1 MIEYK
6 KNFCYRV
13 FCVVLLLVLALVL
26 TGCSSSAK
34 TGAEGDRQTTAL
46 SAETPAEE
54 KKDGSESGAPA
65 EEKKDGSESGAPAE
79 EKKDGSESGTPSQEK
94 INGGRAGTSAP
105 VAEENSR
112 LQVVTTIFPQ
122 YDFARH
128 IAGDRADVTMLLKP
142 GEEVHSYEPT
152 PQDIK
157 KIQNCDLFIYVGGEN
172 DVWVEN
178 ILDSVKGDQEGPQTV
193 RLLAL
198 VETYS
203 EEHLEGM
210 MEEKGHDHDHEHEPE
225 GTAEADSEDHDHE
238 HESES
243 NPGESH
249 DHQHEPEGTAEADSE
264 DHDHDHKADASDQN
278 TKGTDTH
285 STHAHS
291 HEEEPDEHVWT
302 SPQNCVILIEKLTEE
317 FCAADPVNAEYYR
330 KNGDAYRKEFEELD
344 ARYRDMAASAPRKTI
359 LFGDR
364 FPFRYLAEELGLTCY
379 AAFPGCS
386 SESEPSAATIAF
398 LIDKAAEEKLPV
410 VFQIEFS
417 NGNIARAISEAAEL
431 KMKINAAKQA
441 EESSGGENNSGLSAA
456 EAGGM
461 KIQVL
466 QLHSCHNITADEF
479 KSGETCLSLMTKNL
493 KALRTALGAP
503 AE

>member
-6 KNFCYRV
+6 KNFCYRA

-54 KKDGSESGAPA
+54 KKNGSESGTTA
-65 EEKKDGSESGAPAE
+65 EEKKDGSESGSPSE
-79 EKKDGSESGTPSQEK
+79 EKKNSGM
-94 INGGRAGTSAP
+94 AGASAS

-203 EEHLEGM
+203 EEQLEGM
-210 MEEKGHDHDHEHEPE
+210 MEEKGHDHDHEHESE
-225 GTAEADSEDHDHE
+225 GTAE
-238 HESES
+238 
-243 NPGESH
+243 
-249 DHQHEPEGTAEADSE
+249 E

-302 SPQNCVILIEKLTEE
+302 SPENCVILIEKLTEE

-330 KNGDAYRKEFEELD
+330 KNGDTYRKEFEELD
-344 ARYRDMAASAPRKTI
+344 ARYRDMAASASRKTI

-410 VFQIEFS
+410 IFQIEFS

-479 KSGETCLSLMTKNL
+479 KSGQTCLSLMTKNL
-493 KALRTALGAP
+493 EALRTALGAP

>member
-6 KNFCYRV
+6 KNFCYRA

-54 KKDGSESGAPA
+54 KKDGSESGTTA

-225 GTAEADSEDHDHE
+225 GTAE
-238 HESES
+238 
-243 NPGESH
+243 
-249 DHQHEPEGTAEADSE
+249 E

-291 HEEEPDEHVWT
+291 HEEKPDEHVWT
-302 SPQNCVILIEKLTEE
+302 SPENCVILIEKLTEE

-410 VFQIEFS
+410 IFQIEFS

-479 KSGETCLSLMTKNL
+479 KSGQTCLSLMTKNL
-493 KALRTALGAP
+493 EALRTALGAP

>member
-6 KNFCYRV
+6 KNFCYRA

-46 SAETPAEE
+46 SAET
-54 KKDGSESGAPA
+54 PA

-172 DVWVEN
+172 DAWVEN

-203 EEHLEGM
+203 EEQLEGM

-225 GTAEADSEDHDHE
+225 GTAE
-238 HESES
+238 
-243 NPGESH
+243 
-249 DHQHEPEGTAEADSE
+249 E

-285 STHAHS
+285 STHVHS

-410 VFQIEFS
+410 IFQIEFS

-479 KSGETCLSLMTKNL
+479 KSGQTCLSLMTKNL
-493 KALRTALGAP
+493 EALRTALGAP

>member
-1 MIEYK
+1 MIEHK
-6 KNFCYRV
+6 KNFCYRG
-13 FCVVLLLVLALVL
+13 FCVVLLMVLALVL
-26 TGCSSSAK
+26 SGCSPSAK
-34 TGAEGDRQTTAL
+34 TDAEGDRQTTAL
-46 SAETPAEE
+46 SAGIPAEE
-54 KKDGSESGAPA
+54 KKDDSESGA
-65 EEKKDGSESGAPAE
+65 
-79 EKKDGSESGTPSQEK
+79 PSQEK
-94 INGGRAGTSAP
+94 INGVRAGASASE
-105 VAEENSR
+105 AEENSR

-210 MEEKGHDHDHEHEPE
+210 MEEKGHDHDHEHE
-225 GTAEADSEDHDHE
+225 SESSPDENHDHE
-238 HESES
+238 
-243 NPGESH
+243 
-249 DHQHEPEGTAEADSE
+249 HEPEGTAEADSE

-285 STHAHS
+285 STHARS

-479 KSGETCLSLMTKNL
+479 KSGQTCLSLMTKNL
-493 KALRTALGAP
+493 EALRTALGAP
-503 AE
+503 TE

>member
-6 KNFCYRV
+6 KNFCYRA

-54 KKDGSESGAPA
+54 KKDGSESGTA
-65 EEKKDGSESGAPAE
+65 AE

-225 GTAEADSEDHDHE
+225 GTAE
-238 HESES
+238 
-243 NPGESH
+243 
-249 DHQHEPEGTAEADSE
+249 E

-302 SPQNCVILIEKLTEE
+302 SPENCVILIEKLTEE

-410 VFQIEFS
+410 IFQIEFS

-431 KMKINAAKQA
+431 KMKINAEKQA

-479 KSGETCLSLMTKNL
+479 KSGQTCLSLMTKNL
-493 KALRTALGAP
+493 EALRTALGAP

>member
-1 MIEYK
+1 MIEHK
-6 KNFCYRV
+6 KNFCYRG
-13 FCVVLLLVLALVL
+13 FCVVLLMVLALVL
-26 TGCSSSAK
+26 SGCSPSAK
-34 TGAEGDRQTTAL
+34 TDAEGDRQTTAL
-46 SAETPAEE
+46 SAGIPAEE
-54 KKDGSESGAPA
+54 KKDDSESGA
-65 EEKKDGSESGAPAE
+65 
-79 EKKDGSESGTPSQEK
+79 PSQEK
-94 INGGRAGTSAP
+94 INGVRTGASASE
-105 VAEENSR
+105 AEENSR

-172 DVWVEN
+172 DAWVEN

-193 RLLAL
+193 RLMAL

-203 EEHLEGM
+203 EEQLEGM
-210 MEEKGHDHDHEHEPE
+210 MEEKGHDHDHEHELE
-225 GTAEADSEDHDHE
+225 GTAE
-238 HESES
+238 
-243 NPGESH
+243 
-249 DHQHEPEGTAEADSE
+249 E
-264 DHDHDHKADASDQN
+264 DHDHDHRTDASDQN
-278 TKGTDTH
+278 TKGTNAH

-291 HEEEPDEHVWT
+291 HEEEADEHVWT
-302 SPQNCVILIEKLTEE
+302 SPENCVILIEKLTEE

-344 ARYRDMAASAPRKTI
+344 ARYRDMAASASRKTI

-417 NGNIARAISEAAEL
+417 NGNIARAISEAADL

-441 EESSGGENNSGLSAA
+441 EESSGVEIDSGLSEA
-456 EAGGM
+456 ETGGM

-479 KSGETCLSLMTKNL
+479 KSGQTCLSLMTKNL
-493 KALRTALGAP
+493 EALSTALGAP

>member
-1 MIEYK
+1 MSSSFWSWLWSLRDAAHLRKQVRKETD
-6 KNFCYRV
+6 R
-13 FCVVLLLVLALVL
+13 LLLCQQRL
-26 TGCSSSAK
+26 
-34 TGAEGDRQTTAL
+34 
-46 SAETPAEE
+46 
-54 KKDGSESGAPA
+54 KDGSESGAPA

-203 EEHLEGM
+203 EEQLEGM

-225 GTAEADSEDHDHE
+225 GTAE
-238 HESES
+238 
-243 NPGESH
+243 
-249 DHQHEPEGTAEADSE
+249 E

-285 STHAHS
+285 STHVHS

-410 VFQIEFS
+410 IFQIEFS

-479 KSGETCLSLMTKNL
+479 KSGQTCLSLMTKNL
-493 KALRTALGAP
+493 EALRTALGAP

>member
-1 MIEYK
+1 MIEHK
-6 KNFCYRV
+6 KNFCYRG
-13 FCVVLLLVLALVL
+13 FCVVLLMVLTLVLS
-26 TGCSSSAK
+26 GCSPSAK
-34 TGAEGDRQTTAL
+34 TDAEGDRQTTAL
-46 SAETPAEE
+46 SAGIPAEE
-54 KKDGSESGAPA
+54 KKDDSESGA
-65 EEKKDGSESGAPAE
+65 
-79 EKKDGSESGTPSQEK
+79 PSQEK
-94 INGGRAGTSAP
+94 INGVRAGASASE
-105 VAEENSR
+105 AEENSR

-193 RLLAL
+193 RLMAL

-203 EEHLEGM
+203 EEQLEGM
-210 MEEKGHDHDHEHEPE
+210 MEEKGHDHDHEHESESGLDENHDHEHESEGIVEAAGEDHDHEHEPE
-225 GTAEADSEDHDHE
+225 ETAEADSEDHDHE
-238 HESES
+238 HEL
-243 NPGESH
+243 
-249 DHQHEPEGTAEADSE
+249 EGTAEE
-264 DHDHDHKADASDQN
+264 DHDHDHRTDASDQN
-278 TKGTDTH
+278 TKGTNAH

-291 HEEEPDEHVWT
+291 HEEESDEHVWT
-302 SPQNCVILIEKLTEE
+302 SPENCVILIEKLTEE

-344 ARYRDMAASAPRKTI
+344 ARYRDMAASASRKTI

-441 EESSGGENNSGLSAA
+441 EESSGVENDSGLSEA
-456 EAGGM
+456 ETGGM

-479 KSGETCLSLMTKNL
+479 KSGQTCLSLMTKNL
-493 KALRTALGAP
+493 EALSTALGAP

>member
-1 MIEYK
+1 MIEHK
-6 KNFCYRV
+6 KNFCYRG
-13 FCVVLLLVLALVL
+13 FCVVLLMVLALVL
-26 TGCSSSAK
+26 SGCSPSAK
-34 TGAEGDRQTTAL
+34 TDAEGDRQTTAL
-46 SAETPAEE
+46 SAGIPAEE
-54 KKDGSESGAPA
+54 KKDDSESGA
-65 EEKKDGSESGAPAE
+65 
-79 EKKDGSESGTPSQEK
+79 PSQEK
-94 INGGRAGTSAP
+94 INGVRAGASASE
-105 VAEENSR
+105 AEENSR

-203 EEHLEGM
+203 EEQLEGM

-225 GTAEADSEDHDHE
+225 GTAE
-238 HESES
+238 
-243 NPGESH
+243 
-249 DHQHEPEGTAEADSE
+249 E

-285 STHAHS
+285 STHVHS

-398 LIDKAAEEKLPV
+398 LIDKAADEKLPV

-479 KSGETCLSLMTKNL
+479 KSGQTCLSLMTKNL
-493 KALRTALGAP
+493 EALRTALGAP
-503 AE
+503 TE

>member
-6 KNFCYRV
+6 KNFCYRA

-46 SAETPAEE
+46 SAETTAEEKKDGSESGTTAEEKKDGSESGSPAEE
-54 KKDGSESGAPA
+54 KKDGSESGSP
-65 EEKKDGSESGAPAE
+65 SE
-79 EKKDGSESGTPSQEK
+79 EK
-94 INGGRAGTSAP
+94 INSGRAGTSAS

-210 MEEKGHDHDHEHEPE
+210 MEEKGHDHDH
-225 GTAEADSEDHDHE
+225 
-238 HESES
+238 
-243 NPGESH
+243 
-249 DHQHEPEGTAEADSE
+249 
-264 DHDHDHKADASDQN
+264 KADASDQN

-285 STHAHS
+285 STHVHS

-410 VFQIEFS
+410 IFQIEFS

-479 KSGETCLSLMTKNL
+479 KSGQTCLSLMTKNL
-493 KALRTALGAP
+493 EALRTALGAP

>member
-6 KNFCYRV
+6 KNFCYRA

-54 KKDGSESGAPA
+54 KKDGSESGTTA
-65 EEKKDGSESGAPAE
+65 EEKKDGSESGSPSE
-79 EKKDGSESGTPSQEK
+79 EKKNSGM
-94 INGGRAGTSAP
+94 AGASAS

-203 EEHLEGM
+203 EEQLEGM
-210 MEEKGHDHDHEHEPE
+210 MEEKGHDHDHEHE
-225 GTAEADSEDHDHE
+225 SESDPDENHDHE

-243 NPGESH
+243 SPDENH
-249 DHQHEPEGTAEADSE
+249 DHEHESEGTAEE

-285 STHAHS
+285 STHVHS

-479 KSGETCLSLMTKNL
+479 KSGQTCLSLMTKNL
-493 KALRTALGAP
+493 EALRTALGAP

>member
-6 KNFCYRV
+6 KNFCYRA

-26 TGCSSSAK
+26 TGCSPFAK
-34 TGAEGDRQTTAL
+34 TDAEGDSQTTAL
-46 SAETPAEE
+46 SAGTPAV
-54 KKDGSESGAPA
+54 
-65 EEKKDGSESGAPAE
+65 EKKDGSESGAPAE

-203 EEHLEGM
+203 EEQLEGM

-225 GTAEADSEDHDHE
+225 GTAE
-238 HESES
+238 
-243 NPGESH
+243 
-249 DHQHEPEGTAEADSE
+249 E

-285 STHAHS
+285 STHVHS

-479 KSGETCLSLMTKNL
+479 KSGQTCLSLMTKNL
-493 KALRTALGAP
+493 EALRTALGAP

>member
-6 KNFCYRV
+6 KNFCYRA

-26 TGCSSSAK
+26 TGCSPFAK
-34 TGAEGDRQTTAL
+34 TDAEGDSQTTAL
-46 SAETPAEE
+46 SAGTPAVE
-54 KKDGSESGAPA
+54 KKDSSESGAPA

-225 GTAEADSEDHDHE
+225 GTAE
-238 HESES
+238 
-243 NPGESH
+243 
-249 DHQHEPEGTAEADSE
+249 E

-302 SPQNCVILIEKLTEE
+302 SPENCVILIEKLTEE

-431 KMKINAAKQA
+431 KMKINAEKQA

-479 KSGETCLSLMTKNL
+479 KSGQTCLSLMTKNL
-493 KALRTALGAP
+493 EALRTALGAP

>member
-6 KNFCYRV
+6 KNFCYRA

-54 KKDGSESGAPA
+54 KKDGSESGTA
-65 EEKKDGSESGAPAE
+65 AE

-210 MEEKGHDHDHEHEPE
+210 MEEKGHDHEHEPE

-238 HESES
+238 HE
-243 NPGESH
+243 
-249 DHQHEPEGTAEADSE
+249 PEGTAEE

-285 STHAHS
+285 STHVHS

-302 SPQNCVILIEKLTEE
+302 SPENCVILIEKLTEE

-330 KNGDAYRKEFEELD
+330 KNGDTYRKEFEELD

-410 VFQIEFS
+410 IFQIEFS

-479 KSGETCLSLMTKNL
+479 KSGQTCLSLMTKNL
-493 KALRTALGAP
+493 EALRTALGAP

>member
-13 FCVVLLLVLALVL
+13 FCVFLLLVLALVL

-46 SAETPAEE
+46 SAET
-54 KKDGSESGAPA
+54 PA

-225 GTAEADSEDHDHE
+225 GTAE
-238 HESES
+238 
-243 NPGESH
+243 
-249 DHQHEPEGTAEADSE
+249 E

-285 STHAHS
+285 STHVHS

-410 VFQIEFS
+410 IFQIEFS

-479 KSGETCLSLMTKNL
+479 KSGQTCLSLMTKNL
-493 KALRTALGAP
+493 EALRTALGAP

>member
-6 KNFCYRV
+6 KNFCYRA

-26 TGCSSSAK
+26 TGCSPFAK
-34 TGAEGDRQTTAL
+34 TDAEGDSQTTAL
-46 SAETPAEE
+46 SAGTPAVE
-54 KKDGSESGAPA
+54 KKDSSESGAPA

-225 GTAEADSEDHDHE
+225 GTAE
-238 HESES
+238 
-243 NPGESH
+243 
-249 DHQHEPEGTAEADSE
+249 E

-410 VFQIEFS
+410 IFQIEFS

-479 KSGETCLSLMTKNL
+479 KSGQTCLSLMTKNL
-493 KALRTALGAP
+493 EALRTALGAP

>member
-1 MIEYK
+1 MSS
-6 KNFCYRV
+6 
-13 FCVVLLLVLALVL
+13 LLLVLALVL

-79 EKKDGSESGTPSQEK
+79 EEGWPDQGLLQKRRWGEEKDGSESGTPSEEK
-94 INGGRAGTSAP
+94 KNSGMAGASAS

-203 EEHLEGM
+203 EEQLEGM
-210 MEEKGHDHDHEHEPE
+210 MEEKGHDHDHEHESE
-225 GTAEADSEDHDHE
+225 GQLKRIMIMTTRQMLQTRTLRAPIRIPHMCIHTRRNQMNMSGHLPKTA
-238 HESES
+238 
-243 NPGESH
+243 
-249 DHQHEPEGTAEADSE
+249 
-264 DHDHDHKADASDQN
+264 
-278 TKGTDTH
+278 
-285 STHAHS
+285 
-291 HEEEPDEHVWT
+291 
-302 SPQNCVILIEKLTEE
+302 
-317 FCAADPVNAEYYR
+317 
-330 KNGDAYRKEFEELD
+330 
-344 ARYRDMAASAPRKTI
+344 
-359 LFGDR
+359 
-364 FPFRYLAEELGLTCY
+364 
-379 AAFPGCS
+379 
-386 SESEPSAATIAF
+386 
-398 LIDKAAEEKLPV
+398 
-410 VFQIEFS
+410 
-417 NGNIARAISEAAEL
+417 
-431 KMKINAAKQA
+431 
-441 EESSGGENNSGLSAA
+441 
-456 EAGGM
+456 
-461 KIQVL
+461 
-466 QLHSCHNITADEF
+466 
-479 KSGETCLSLMTKNL
+479 
-493 KALRTALGAP
+493 
-503 AE
+503 